1 MNEPDNASQA
11 QEQNQRIE
19 DNLNKIKNRI
29 VVFIGKGGVGKTTVA
44 VNLSWAP
51 SSWDV
56 SPWKYRPGREVT
68 REYPSF

>member
-29 VVFIGKGGVGKTTVA
+29 VVFSGKGGVGKTTVA
-44 VNLSWAP
+44 RNVITLLSQKGLLLRN
-51 SSWDV
+51 V
-56 SPWKYRPGREVT
+56 L
-68 REYPSF
+68 